1 MQVWPKPAGQTVY
14 SRGVSTPIGL
24 VPVEAIDCHRI
35 KIRSRVTASSATC
48 RAAREFSRTTP
59 PLRIEKSAG
68 SKTPSRMPSP
78 RGCPLESGMS
88 AGIKVGFGRNPS
100 LQVALVYARLPSHLR
115 RSRSRSATAALRRLR
130 SYVHQG
136 PQRLLETATRGALA
150 LGRTYRSDIP
160 VWTIWM
166 LEAAEERAGDLHGRA
181 DGRW

>member
-1 MQVWPKPAGQTVY
+1 MPDRTTIMQVWPKPAGQTVY

-24 VPVEAIDCHRI
+24 VPVEAIDRQRI

-115 RSRSRSATAALRRLR
+115 RSRSRSATAALRRFLPSAPR
-130 SYVHQG
+130 GERPFLVG
-136 PQRLLETATRGALA
+136 PDTGAI
-150 LGRTYRSDIP
+150 RKYRSLPDSLFNGP
-160 VWTIWM
+160 
-166 LEAAEERAGDLHGRA
+166 
-181 DGRW
+181 